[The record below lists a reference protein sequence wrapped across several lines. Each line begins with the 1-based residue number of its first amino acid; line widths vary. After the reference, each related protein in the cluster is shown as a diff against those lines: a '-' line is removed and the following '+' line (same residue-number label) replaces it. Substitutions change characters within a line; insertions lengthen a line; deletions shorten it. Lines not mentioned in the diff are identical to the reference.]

1 MNNVYRFMLAGVIV
15 LSFVGVGCVG
25 IPYPD
30 SHRTSVIT
38 NQETG
43 ETSIVDTT
51 EETSI
56 PPPWDSRGTALE
68 WSFNNGGWYYLGMP
82 YEYYGAPYFIWGL
95 SGLYGANYIYQSTYW
110 CGSRWYGYRGH
121 GPGWHGYNNK
131 WHGGT
136 GYHGSRHGL
145 GHRGTQ
151 GHQGTRGGV
160 QSHQGTRGGVQ
171 SHGGST
177 VRSGPARTGGGGK
190 RSAPAKSAPAKRTK

>member
-15 LSFVGVGCVG
+15 LSFVGCVG